1 MASAKRPAVA
11 NTPAAGRPR
20 ASAAALVGHGAT
32 AQRSNAG
39 TADIR
44 VPPAG
49 KPQTNGAATAPGKT
63 AGAGRP
69 AAAPAQP
76 SYLLPPTAAPRQ
88 PARADAWSALSSSG
102 PPCCHPPLFQ
112 PLS

>member
-1 MASAKRPAVA
+1 MIRRPPRATRTDTRFPYTTLFRSTTGREVIDVSAKQIMASAKRPAVA

-44 VPPAG
+44 VPPVG
-49 KPQTNGAATAPGKT
+49 KPQTNGAAPAPGKT
-63 AGAGRP
+63 AGDRKSTRRK
-69 AAAPAQP
+69 P
-76 SYLLPPTAAPRQ
+76 S
-88 PARADAWSALSSSG
+88 
-102 PPCCHPPLFQ
+102 H
-112 PLS
+112 

>member
-63 AGAGRP
+63 AVAGPP
-69 AAAPAQP
+69 AAAPAQTTH
-76 SYLLPPTAAPRQ
+76 SNPPQAAARQ
-88 PARADAWSALSSSG
+88 RSEDRPVG
-102 PPCCHPPLFQ
+102 EEEG
-112 PLS
+112 